1 MKVELNSLSIHN
13 NNNKA
18 AAAAAMII
26 IINLTKTTE
35 TNRLF
40 IKNVLI

>member
-13 NNNKA
+13 NNNK